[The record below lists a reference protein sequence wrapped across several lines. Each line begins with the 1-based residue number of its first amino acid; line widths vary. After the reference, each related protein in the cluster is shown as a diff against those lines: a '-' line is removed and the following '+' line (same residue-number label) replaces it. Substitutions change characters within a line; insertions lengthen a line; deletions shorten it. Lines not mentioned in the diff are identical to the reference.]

1 MGVFP
6 SESLD
11 TQCLVFAS
19 QYPEHHERCQEWSEN
34 TGARGGGSLHCRA
47 DEEDTVL
54 SGIWDT
60 GPGSSLL
67 KMHPAVTGETPGRRA
82 ALAGAA
88 PRWLTRPVSTAAEE
102 RTQAT
107 YAAGW
112 TTSAK
117 GKAVN
122 ILGFAGNIRSSSHI
136 LFCFY
141 NPLKM

>member
-19 QYPEHHERCQEWSEN
+19 QYPEHHERSQEWSEN
-34 TGARGGGSLHCRA
+34 TGARGGGSLHRHA

-82 ALAGAA
+82 ALADAA
-88 PRWLTRPVSTAAEE
+88 PRWLTRP
-102 RTQAT
+102 
-107 YAAGW
+107 
-112 TTSAK
+112 
-117 GKAVN
+117 
-122 ILGFAGNIRSSSHI
+122 
-136 LFCFY
+136 C
-141 NPLKM
+141 PLRRKSGLRRRMQRGGRLPPRARQ